1 MGAEPVRDDGAAP
14 DAGDGAAA
22 LLTPPPLVLASQS
35 PRRAQLL
42 GMMGLHFDVVPAEVD
57 ESPRGDEPPAIFAE
71 RLAREK
77 ALAVAA
83 ERPDAIVIGSD
94 TLVVIDSRILGKPR
108 DAREAVETLLRLQGW
123 EHRVETGIALV
134 APGGRIESSV
144 EGVRVRF
151 RPFDRRTAE
160 EYVATGEPLD
170 KAGAYGI
177 QGYGA
182 ALVEMIEGDFF
193 AVMGFPIARFVSL
206 LRALGWRYN
215 FRGIE
220 PLP

>member
-1 MGAEPVRDDGAAP
+1 
-14 DAGDGAAA
+14 
-22 LLTPPPLVLASQS
+22 
-35 PRRAQLL
+35 L
-42 GMMGLHFDVVPAEVD
+42 GLDFEIVPAEVD
-57 ESPRGDEPPAIFAE
+57 ESPRPGEPAVLFAE

-83 ERPDAIVIGSD
+83 ERPDALVIGSD
-94 TLVVIDSRILGKPR
+94 TLVVIDGCILGKPR
-108 DAREAVETLLRLQGW
+108 DAEDAIGMLMRLQGQ
-123 EHRVETGIALV
+123 EHRVETGIAV
-134 APGGRIESSV
+134 AAPGGRVESSV

-160 EYVATGEPLD
+160 EYLATGEPLD

-193 AVMGFPIARFVSL
+193 AVMGLPIARLVSL
-206 LRALGWRYN
+206 LHALGWRYN
-215 FRGIE
+215 FQGLE
-220 PLP
+220 PLT